1 VIARTGVNASVARH
15 TGAQDVR
22 GREDHLLVS
31 SWSGHSNP
39 GMAESPEL
47 MIFVDV
53 KSIEYVRQPAI
64 RLVLPIQPR
73 IGFI

>member
-1 VIARTGVNASVARH
+1 
-15 TGAQDVR
+15 
-22 GREDHLLVS
+22 
-31 SWSGHSNP
+31 
-39 GMAESPEL
+39 MAESPEL